1 LKYLGILK
9 LEKLTKALWIKNNV
23 SNTPP
28 LVHNL
33 LRLYTQ
39 TNEEFTDEQ
48 LIFVNEM
55 NSFQIKGRYPDYI
68 ESLEMSVTKEVCE
81 EYLIKTQQMILCLR
95 EKLL

>member
-1 LKYLGILK
+1 
-9 LEKLTKALWIKNNV
+9 
-23 SNTPP
+23 
-28 LVHNL
+28 
-33 LRLYTQ
+33 
-39 TNEEFTDEQ
+39 
-48 LIFVNEM
+48 M